1 MLQRQYVEVTTPCPA
16 CGSGHVSLLPPSQV
30 TGNQVIRCRMCGL
43 RALTD
48 RSGLQ
53 LNPEAGDDADYD
65 YAAYVGVM
73 RESATVSDRERVLA
87 RLEEMTRGRP
97 GRSLFD
103 LGAGDGLFCDHARR
117 FGFEVAGNEL
127 SVEAVELAKERYDVP
142 LALGTLDELAL
153 EDAHDVLTMWCVLA
167 HVEDVDGLLS
177 DAHRL
182 LKPGG
187 VMYLQTPRFSA
198 VDHAAAAA
206 LRASKGRMSKL
217 VDVRISEKHWQ
228 LHTARS
234 ITALLARHGF
244 VDVQAFPRARFSLTT
259 DFYLR
264 AFGMPDRFVGPASRA
279 MDYAIERGAAP
290 RIVLDV
296 YARKATDRR

>member
-1 MLQRQYVEVTTPCPA
+1 M
-16 CGSGHVSLLPPSQV
+16 
-30 TGNQVIRCRMCGL
+30 RCRLCGL
-43 RALTD
+43 RALAD
-48 RSGLQ
+48 RSALHG
-53 LNPEAGDDADYD
+53 NPEAGDDSDYN
-65 YAAYVGVM
+65 YAAYVSVM

-87 RLEEMTRGRP
+87 HLDALTRGRE

-103 LGAGDGLFCDHARR
+103 LGAGDGLFCDHARK

-127 SVEAVELAKERYDVP
+127 SVEAIRLAQERYDVS
-142 LALGTLDELAL
+142 LALGTLDELGL

-167 HVEDVDGLLS
+167 HVEDVDGLVS

-198 VDHAAAAA
+198 IDHAAAAA
-206 LRASKGRMSKL
+206 VQASKGRMSRL
-217 VDVRISEKHWQ
+217 LDVRISEKHWQ
-228 LHTARS
+228 LHTVRS

-244 VDVQAFPRARFSLTT
+244 VDIQAVPRARFSLTT

-296 YARKATDRR
+296 YARKASS